1 MIDPRR
7 PDYACTPASAHAPS
21 FRYRPADP
29 SLAPLVSVI
38 TPFYNE
44 SDTERFEETARCVLG
59 QSLQRFEWIIVNDGS
74 DCPAALDLLDRF
86 RNVRRDPRVR
96 VVDHD
101 ENRGLPAARNTG
113 YREASAE
120 FVFQID
126 SDDLIEPTAIEKC
139 LWTLT
144 FRPDLAFCGGYSVG
158 FGAQEYLWTRG
169 FHDGPAFLK
178 ENLVTATKMVRKS
191 AWEAAGGFDES
202 MRGGLEDWAFW
213 LACADKGRWGHTI
226 PEYLDWYRRRENQHD
241 DWENL
246 GCDQRNA
253 QVLAELRDR
262 HPKLFDGPFPTP
274 RPKGHPQW
282 AHQPGQTPWANP
294 LAKEKRRLLIVLPWL
309 RLGGADKFNR
319 DLLDQ
324 MTHQGWE
331 VTVATTNVAP
341 HPWLS
346 EFSSITPDVFLLDHL
361 AQPLHY
367 ATMLRGLIESRRPDV
382 VLMSNSEFGYAVLPA
397 LRSLCPEPAYV
408 DYCHMEEEHWKFG
421 GHPRTAVGAQSQLEL
436 NITSSEHLKNWMI
449 ERGSDPSRIAVAN
462 TNIDPEVW
470 KPDPELR
477 AEVRR
482 KLGVDE
488 DTTVILYAGRI
499 CPQKQPMVFA
509 ETMRRLRDKAVN
521 KGKRFVALVAGSGE
535 DEAALAERLA
545 GDGMLQRGE
554 PGGEVRLLGETINDE
569 MRGLMAAADIFFM
582 PSEWEGIALVLFES
596 MATETVFVGAVVG
609 GQVEVLTPDCGVLL
623 PKAKPGREL
632 IDEPPAYADRLMEL
646 ISNPEKLRAMAGAGR
661 ERICKHYTLDAM
673 GERMDS
679 LLKRA
684 IELKRREP
692 RSTLP
697 KAAAVDLLERAIE
710 TDRLQRSID
719 HLWREHQRVKAR
731 NAELRG
737 KLQETRGRTQ
747 RMERRLGR
755 LTPSPAKQLEAIE
768 ASRAWGMVRKFKSN
782 PVYAGY
788 ARLRYGSSW
797 RDQLDKGSPAQ
808 RLARIQG
815 GKAYRL
821 LSALKALRGLPPVG
835 GPMGDLGGSG
845 RKPAPRKRVEK
856 ESRVELNG
864 AVAHRPP
871 VEPPQAPAK
880 PAQDERSTPPVVV
893 RQKDMASGR
902 SR

>member
-29 SLAPLVSVI
+29 SLPPLVSVI

-74 DCPAALDLLDRF
+74 DCPGALALLERF
-86 RNVRRDPRVR
+86 RNGRRDPRVR
-96 VVDHD
+96 VVDH
-101 ENRGLPAARNTG
+101 ETNLGLPAARNTG
-113 YREASAE
+113 YREAASE
-120 FVFQID
+120 FVFQLD

-139 LWTLT
+139 LWTMT
-144 FRPDLAFCGGYSVG
+144 FRPEVAFCGGYSVG
-158 FGAQEYLWTRG
+158 FGAQEYLWTKG
-169 FHDGPAFLK
+169 FHDGPAFLS

-191 AWEAAGGFDES
+191 AWRAADGFDES

-213 LACADKGRWGHTI
+213 LACADKGLWGHTI
-226 PEYLDWYRRRENQHD
+226 PEYLDWYRRRENQHESWD
-241 DWENL
+241 NL
-246 GCDQRNA
+246 KCRERQAKVVAEFRQR
-253 QVLAELRDR
+253 
-262 HPKLFDGPFPTP
+262 HKKLFSGSFPNP

-282 AHQPGQTPWANP
+282 AHQPHETPWSNP

-324 MTHQGWE
+324 MTRQGWE

-421 GHPRTAVGAQSQLEL
+421 GHPRTAVGSQSQLEL

-477 AEVRR
+477 RGVRER
-482 KLGVDE
+482 LGVDE
-488 DTTVILYAGRI
+488 GTTVILYAGRI
-499 CPQKQPMVFA
+499 CPQKQPLVFA
-509 ETMRRLRDKAVN
+509 ETMRRLKKQAAE
-521 KGKRFVALVAGSGE
+521 KGERFVALVAGSGE
-535 DEAALAERLA
+535 DEAALTERLSA
-545 GDGMLQRGE
+545 DGLLEQGA
-554 PGGEVRLLGETINDE
+554 PGGEVRMLGETINDE

-609 GQVEVLTPDCGVLL
+609 GQIEVLTPDCGVLL

-632 IDEPPAYADRLMEL
+632 ADEPPAYAERLLEL
-646 ISNPEKLRAMAGAGR
+646 ISNPEKRRAMASAGR
-661 ERICKHYTLDAM
+661 ERICKRYTLDAM

-697 KAAAVDLLERAIE
+697 APAAVDLLERAIE

-719 HLWREHQRVKAR
+719 QLWREHQRVKAR

-737 KLQETRGRTQ
+737 RLQDTNKRAGSLK
-747 RMERRLGR
+747 RRVDR
-755 LTPSPAKQLEAIE
+755 LAPSPKKELEAIE
-768 ASRAWGMVRKFKSN
+768 NSRAWRAVRKLKGN
-782 PVYAGY
+782 PVYGVF
-788 ARLRYGSSW
+788 ARVRYGPSW
-797 RDQLDKGSPAQ
+797 RDQLDRGSSAE
-808 RLARIQG
+808 RLARIKR
-815 GKAYRL
+815 GKAYRV
-821 LSALKALRGLPPVG
+821 LSAIKALRGLPPVG
-835 GPMGDLGGSG
+835 GPLDQMGGGT
-845 RKPAPRKRVEK
+845 PAPKR
-856 ESRVELNG
+856 RAAAPRPELNG
-864 AVAHRPP
+864 AVTPRRIPST
-871 VEPPQAPAK
+871 QTPAK
-880 PAQDERSTPPVVV
+880 AASEERPASPSVVV
-893 RQKDMASGR
+893 RQKDMAAGR
-902 SR
+902 TR